1 MKKADLVK
9 ILKILI
15 KVIFSFLFASILV
28 LYITLNIYVKSKEL
42 KVTPEEIKNE
52 CTVELNDW
60 QIKCAS
66 EIITKNKN
74 PKFARLPLITDA
86 FSKRNAFAYHTA
98 YSIYCEK
105 IEEEKLKKIP
115 TMEWRFMML
124 ATKRYIVRHV
134 SYKDCYNYMFSKT
147 YFGLGMFGLKDIS
160 ELCFNKT
167 YDKLDKEEFEKICL
181 AYTNPVK
188 YDLKPEWEKTSFTAL
203 KETFDSAEDLIKN
216 DEDRE
221 KLLYAVKTIF
231 ELQNYK
237 QPYYEE
243 RVNFYEKD
251 EYSLELL
258 YPGYFK
264 PSGFDFTKAGFK
276 FSSPVINA
284 TIYLKNLRGDDLL
297 IIIDGGGTKTN
308 EVSETYSNRKASLNR
323 FYSINI
329 KEGSVKSM
337 DFYWD

>member
-9 ILKILI
+9 IFKISL

-28 LYITLNIYVKSKEL
+28 LYIALNIYVKSKEL
-42 KVTPEEIKNE
+42 KVSSEEIKKE
-52 CTVELNDW
+52 CDVELSDW

-124 ATKRYIVRHV
+124 ATKRYITRHIN
-134 SYKDCYNYMFSKT
+134 YKDCYNYMFSKT

-160 ELCFNKT
+160 EPCFNKS

-181 AYTNPVK
+181 AYNNPVK

-203 KETFDSAEDLIKN
+203 KETFDSAKNLIKN

-237 QPYYEE
+237 QPNYKKRE
-243 RVNFYEKD
+243 NFYEKD
-251 EYSLELL
+251 ECSLELL
-258 YPGYFK
+258 YPGYYK
-264 PSGFDFTKAGFK
+264 PSGPGFTKAGFK
-276 FSSPVINA
+276 FSSPVVNA
-284 TIYLKNLRGDDLL
+284 TIYLKKSGKEDLL
-297 IIIDGGGTKTN
+297 IIINSGGTKTN
-308 EVSETYSNRKASLNR
+308 ELSESYSDRKASLNR
-323 FYSINI
+323 SYSINI